1 MSQPPA
7 STLWRH
13 AGFRRIFA
21 SSTCFA
27 LGVQVYQLALPLA
40 FYEITR
46 SAGVMTGL
54 RAVEL
59 LPNLL
64 LAMFIGVW
72 IDRVDRAAWARKAMA
87 GMVVLMGAQALLLDQ
102 GERLMVPFF
111 AAAFALMTLNYVY
124 GICRMALV
132 KEVLPAPLLLPAT
145 GQLSTITQVAAVAG
159 PALAGLLVAWHP
171 EACLWASM
179 AALLMAATLL
189 RGLELPSRAP
199 STAAFWPAFREGWRV
214 LRSNRPLWHVAW
226 IIVATNGSAGV
237 VEILFLFRARDQLQF
252 SPAQLGAMVALAAA
266 GGIVAGTLAG
276 RMRLRVGLGRLLTLA
291 VALEALGIAVL
302 ATGSSATVLIAGLAL
317 NSFAQVA
324 GNVCVWGYRQESTAI
339 EHIGRVSGA
348 TGSLF
353 KLGMP
358 LALVVSGQLAAQLPL
373 TPLMVLCAGV
383 HLLGAAGLRFS
394 AMYPVR

>member
-1 MSQPPA
+1 MSE
-7 STLWRH
+7 STLWRN
-13 AGFRRIFA
+13 AGFRHVFA
-21 SSTCFA
+21 SSACFA
-27 LGVQVYQLALPLA
+27 LGIQIYQLALPLA
-40 FYEITR
+40 FYELTR

-72 IDRVDRAAWARKAMA
+72 VDRVDRALWARRAMA
-87 GMVVLMGAQALLLDQ
+87 GMVVLMGAQALLLTD
-102 GERLMVPFF
+102 GDRLVVPFF

-124 GICRMALV
+124 GICRMGLV
-132 KEVLPAPLLLPAT
+132 KEVLPPALLLPAT

-159 PALAGLLVAWHP
+159 PALAGMLVAWRP
-171 EACLWASM
+171 EACLWTSM
-179 AALLMAATLL
+179 AALLLAAMLL
-189 RGLELPSRAP
+189 RGLDLPSRP
-199 STAAFWPAFREGWRV
+199 QSTSAFWPAFREGWRV
-214 LRSNRPLWHVAW
+214 LRTNRPLWHTAW
-226 IIVATNGSAGV
+226 VIVATNGSAGV

-252 SPAQLGAMVALAAA
+252 SPSMLGTMVALAAV
-266 GGIVAGTLAG
+266 GGIAAGMLAG

-291 VALEALGIAVL
+291 VALEALSIAVL
-302 ATGSSATVLIAGLAL
+302 ATGQSAAMLVAGLAL
-317 NSFAQVA
+317 NSFAQVV
-324 GNVCVWGYRQESTAI
+324 GNVCVWGYRQESTAGD
-339 EHIGRVSGA
+339 HIGRVSGA

-373 TPLMVLCAGV
+373 TPLLGLCAAV
-383 HLLGAAGLRFS
+383 HLLAALCLRFS